1 MDWFRLE
8 YGSQG
13 AAGFISCQ
21 DPSLNFFCFTQND
34 IKSLKINNTI
44 TNFLQKIAN
53 TFNDYLLN
61 VTATVI
67 RNMKK
72 ITIILGIT

>member
-1 MDWFRLE
+1 MDLFRLE
-8 YGSQG
+8 YGLQG
-13 AAGFISCQ
+13 AADFISCQ
-21 DPSLNFFCFTQND
+21 DPSLNFFHFTQNY

-44 TNFLQKIAN
+44 TNFLQKTAN

-67 RNMKK
+67 RNIKK
-72 ITIILGIT
+72 